1 MRKNIMMYCQD
12 GKVINFTDD
21 DEKPINEYA
30 AKMAK
35 IFESPNY
42 VILETSSGVVV
53 VNPNKLIGFEITEE
67 PEKLSLDLD
76 DNVIEKNQI
85 KVKNEIKPKKVPIKK
100 KTRKS
105 QITTKKEEEKE

>member
-1 MRKNIMMYCQD
+1 MYCQD

-21 DEKPINEYA
+21 DEIPINEYA
-30 AKMAK
+30 ENMVK

-76 DNVIEKNQI
+76 ENIIEKNKI
-85 KVKNEIKPKKVPIKK
+85 KIKKEIKPEKIPIVE
-100 KTRKS
+100 KTRKT
-105 QITTKKEEEKE
+105 QKPTVKKEVKKD